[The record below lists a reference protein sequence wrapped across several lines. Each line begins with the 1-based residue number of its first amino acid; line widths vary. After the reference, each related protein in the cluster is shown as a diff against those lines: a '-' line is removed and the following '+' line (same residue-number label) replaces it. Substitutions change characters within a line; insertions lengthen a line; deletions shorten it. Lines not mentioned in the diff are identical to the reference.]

1 MADESVGLEG
11 FDVLPEPGWD
21 DIQAEKVQVSVTL
34 IDAFGLPI
42 QRRGVTVGVPR
53 PHEVENFACEAGRLV
68 EKTMKVV
75 FA

>member
-1 MADESVGLEG
+1 MTDEAVGLEG

-21 DIQAEKVQVSVTL
+21 EVRAEKVRVSVTL
-34 IDAFGLPI
+34 IDAFGLPM

-53 PHEVENFACEAGRLV
+53 PHEVENFAREAGRLV
-68 EKTMKVV
+68 EKTMKAV

>member
-1 MADESVGLEG
+1 MTDESVGLEG
-11 FDVLPEPGWD
+11 FDVLPDAVWD
-21 DIQAEKVQVSVTL
+21 EVRAERVRVSVTL
-34 IDAFGLPI
+34 IDAFGLPV

-53 PHEVENFACEAGRLV
+53 PHEAENFAREAGRLV